1 MSLMF
6 IVRFCA
12 LLCLGGVLSGCATR
26 PVTVVEKEEF
36 VQMARHMPKELQ
48 ARHLLD
54 SEGS

>member
-26 PVTVVEKEEF
+26 P
-36 VQMARHMPKELQ
+36 RQ
-48 ARHLLD
+48 ANGRSYPAAVFPPSKVLYPRLI
-54 SEGS
+54 SPGA